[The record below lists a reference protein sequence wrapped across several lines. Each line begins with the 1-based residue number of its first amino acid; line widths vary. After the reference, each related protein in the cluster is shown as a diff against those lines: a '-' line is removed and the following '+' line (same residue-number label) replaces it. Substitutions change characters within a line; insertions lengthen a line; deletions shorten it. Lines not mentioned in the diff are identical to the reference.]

1 MINRGKASV
10 TLDLRKAEDVAAFKK
25 LVVDA
30 DVVVDSFRPGVME
43 KLGCGYDTLKA
54 INPKLVFAAL
64 TGYGHTGPYRDRPGH
79 DMNYCGYAGALD
91 QIGAAGGPP
100 LLAGT
105 QIADLAGGAL
115 TCALGIVAAVL
126 GAKLSGEGCFV
137 DSAMLDGTLALQV
150 FTQGTLRA
158 MGKTPQRGNDMLTG
172 ALVNYSIY
180 ECADGKYLAVGAL
193 EHKFWAEFSRIVGH
207 PEWAKRALFGPSSV
221 ELRAEVAAFIKTR
234 TRDEWEALVAHED
247 TCVSGILTA
256 DEALRNE
263 QVRARGLVESAGGKT
278 AFAFPIR
285 FVGASVA
292 AAADAPKLGADNA
305 RLLGRGAG

>member
-1 MINRGKASV
+1 
-10 TLDLRKAEDVAAFKK
+10 
-25 LVVDA
+25 
-30 DVVVDSFRPGVME
+30 
-43 KLGCGYDTLKA
+43 
-54 INPKLVFAAL
+54 
-64 TGYGHTGPYRDRPGH
+64 
-79 DMNYCGYAGALD
+79 
-91 QIGAAGGPP
+91 
-100 LLAGT
+100 
-105 QIADLAGGAL
+105 
-115 TCALGIVAAVL
+115 VL

-158 MGKTPQRGNDMLTG
+158 MGKTPQRGEDMLTG
-172 ALVNYSIY
+172 ALVNYNIY

-207 PEWAKRALFGPSSV
+207 PEWAKRSLFGPSSV

-256 DEALRNE
+256 EEALQNE

-285 FVGASVA
+285 FVGAERALASE
-292 AAADAPKLGADNA
+292 APKLGADNA
-305 RLLGRGAG
+305 RLLGR